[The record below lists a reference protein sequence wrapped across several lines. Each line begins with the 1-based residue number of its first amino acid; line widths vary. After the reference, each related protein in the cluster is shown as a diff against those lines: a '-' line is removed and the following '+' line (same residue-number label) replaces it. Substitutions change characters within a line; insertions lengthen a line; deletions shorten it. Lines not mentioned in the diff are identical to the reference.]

1 MQAGIPAW
9 AAIPNRV
16 KQEKP
21 EVHASGQWEE
31 MLNRTKRYV
40 LPLIGGAVLTI
51 SAMAAPVTVT
61 ADDLVSFRIVDGSGI
76 PESLTGKAGDPEKGR
91 AVAIHRKKGN
101 CLACHTL
108 PVPEQPYHGEVGPD
122 LNGVANRL
130 SEGEIRLRIV
140 NPKYSNPQTIMPAFY
155 RTEGLHRVAKKFQG
169 KPMLTA
175 EEVEDVVAYLMT
187 LKE

>member
-1 MQAGIPAW
+1 MGL
-9 AAIPNRV
+9 
-16 KQEKP
+16 
-21 EVHASGQWEE
+21 WEE
-31 MLNRTKRYV
+31 ILKIERYV
-40 LPLIGGAVLTI
+40 LPLLGAVVL
-51 SAMAAPVTVT
+51 AAAGMSVP
-61 ADDLVSFRIVDGSGI
+61 ANAAAEELVKFSVVDGQSI
-76 PESLTGKAGDPEKGR
+76 PASLTGKPGDPVKGR
-91 AVAIHRKKGN
+91 EVAIHRKKGN

-108 PVPEQPYHGEVGPD
+108 PAPDQPYHGEVGPG
-122 LNGVANRL
+122 LNGVASRL

-140 NPKYSNPQTIMPAFY
+140 NPKYANPATIMPAFY